1 LFNDAVG
8 MVGRF
13 VIATRETGYEARNT
27 EVIVGAYIAVY
38 PYLEVD
44 VS

>member
-1 LFNDAVG
+1 

-13 VIATRETGYEARNT
+13 VIATREAGYEARNT
-27 EVIVGAYIAVY
+27 EVIVSAYIAVY
-38 PYLEVD
+38 PYLGVG